1 MSAGKRGTKRKLED
15 GEEDDE
21 NFRSRH
27 RESIFKISM
36 CKLNRYRQIP
46 DPSLRRSVLICNTLR
61 FIENEMERE
70 GLHTVAVA
78 AGFLPSIQTDNM
90 TLDPLPIQSIN
101 NNNNSLHPLCSSIS
115 SSPLPIIGLET
126 STQVTLA
133 LEVQSQQIMQP
144 SAGELRPTIMEV
156 YPSSIVVGKNL
167 TELDSSS
174 GRATPY
180 PSLDSETCRNDSGA
194 LWNDS
199 EDRLSSINWSTVLN
213 FSSQSE
219 LDYGVSVVS
228 STMTTTTTTCTF
240 VTTPSSSPNASSD
253 SFGSSSGGSE
263 IFGDI
268 DLSLYDFDL
277 LPLSPPNVRLAP
289 LSAEELLRTFPNNNN
304 EGISSVPANGCFK
317 NEFLSDELD
326 NIMHILVGM

>member
-27 RESIFKISM
+27 RESVFKISM

-70 GLHTVAVA
+70 GLHTVAAA

-101 NNNNSLHPLCSSIS
+101 NNSLHPLSSSIP
-115 SSPLPIIGLET
+115 SPLPIGLET

-144 SAGELRPTIMEV
+144 SAGELRPITEV
-156 YPSSIVVGKNL
+156 YPFIAFGKNL
-167 TELDSSS
+167 SELDSS

-180 PSLDSETCRNDSGA
+180 PSLDSETCRIDSGA
-194 LWNDS
+194 LWNETD
-199 EDRLSSINWSTVLN
+199 DRFPSINWSTLLS
-213 FSSQSE
+213 FSSTPDM
-219 LDYGVSVVS
+219 DYSNSNLS
-228 STMTTTTTTCTF
+228 SATCTF
-240 VTTPSSSPNASSD
+240 VSSPSSGPSISSD

-289 LSAEELLRTFPNNNN
+289 LSAEELLRTFPNN
-304 EGISSVPANGCFK
+304 EGISSVSANGCFR
-317 NEFLSDELD
+317 NEFITDELD